1 MRIIV
6 LSLILF
12 CCGTSPIIAQSD
24 YIVTTPSAQEI
35 PVGQEEQFI
44 KSNFPLLP
52 LGKWTPGMK
61 LCSFHLHGACS
72 FPPSSY
78 ETEKG
83 RQRA

>member
-35 PVGQEEQFI
+35 PVGQEEQLSKVTFRCYRWA
-44 KSNFPLLP
+44 N
-52 LGKWTPGMK
+52 GHPG
-61 LCSFHLHGACS
+61 
-72 FPPSSY
+72 
-78 ETEKG
+78 
-83 RQRA
+83 